1 MQHNILLCGFGA
13 FGQQHATAW
22 RGVSPKSRL
31 LLADKHPLA
40 RDLALRTGF
49 KKEDICE
56 DYRDLISKADIVDV
70 VTASD
75 SHYPI
80 ALEALRAKIPT
91 IIEKPAVKTLEE
103 AKTLDEL
110 SQNNGLPVQT
120 QFLLRAHPLVIEAKK
135 ILKNSEIGRLLAMDG
150 IFTGWKR
157 MRSDSSIIENDGVH
171 MLDLMRFFSEM
182 KPIDFELI
190 GDKLLGGSVPET
202 IHLRLDYPKKV
213 KGYLRLGIM
222 FGGKQSDP
230 YLAGSLTKKQ
240 FTLIGDKGSIELD
253 FNENTMEV
261 TGVEYKETTG
271 GFTPLVNSVRATKC
285 PNITPL
291 TLLEQCFK
299 HFLRAI
305 EHRDPVMC
313 DLKEGAVE
321 ITELLEVARERL
333 AN

>member
-13 FGQQHATAW
+13 FGQHHAIAW
-22 RGVSPKSRL
+22 RSVSPKSRL

-70 VTASD
+70 ATASD

-135 ILKNSEIGRLLAMDG
+135 ILKNG
-150 IFTGWKR
+150 
-157 MRSDSSIIENDGVH
+157 
-171 MLDLMRFFSEM
+171 
-182 KPIDFELI
+182 
-190 GDKLLGGSVPET
+190 
-202 IHLRLDYPKKV
+202 
-213 KGYLRLGIM
+213 
-222 FGGKQSDP
+222 
-230 YLAGSLTKKQ
+230 
-240 FTLIGDKGSIELD
+240 
-253 FNENTMEV
+253 
-261 TGVEYKETTG
+261 
-271 GFTPLVNSVRATKC
+271 
-285 PNITPL
+285 
-291 TLLEQCFK
+291 
-299 HFLRAI
+299 
-305 EHRDPVMC
+305 
-313 DLKEGAVE
+313 
-321 ITELLEVARERL
+321 
-333 AN
+333 